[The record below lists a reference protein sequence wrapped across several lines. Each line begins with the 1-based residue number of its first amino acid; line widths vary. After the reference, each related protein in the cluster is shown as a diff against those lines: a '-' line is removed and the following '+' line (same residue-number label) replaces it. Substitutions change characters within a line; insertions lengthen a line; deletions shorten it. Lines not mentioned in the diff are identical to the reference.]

1 MGIEAELKRERLTE
15 AIVQLNICGKGEK
28 LRRSCLLSS
37 MLYANSLQHQMIS
50 PKYVKIFHTC
60 SCCCLHS
67 SWNQQHPYL
76 SSAVTYF
83 SSVFSF
89 IFRVWWRGMFIH
101 LGSYNESMSPGYL
114 HWMQKVLH
122 GIWSWLSGN
131 VKQEDSYMLFLINP
145 LFLISFCCQKLVE
158 QQAAPRTEVIGWD
171 RLESPSVNILLMAK
185 LLSPNPLSWD
195 MDCFLTLRPLLIPCS
210 LGNTCCMFG
219 FLIFIIVERNF
230 LDNSL
235 YILTERSLK
244 HLCFIRAYIPMSFL
258 SFSLSLSL
266 SLSPHPTPQLILQS
280 LETRRAHSPAQGF

>member
-101 LGSYNESMSPGYL
+101 LGSYNESMSPGCL

-145 LFLISFCCQKLVE
+145 LFLISGTASCSQDWGHYVR
-158 QQAAPRTEVIGWD
+158 QAWV
-171 RLESPSVNILLMAK
+171 SFSK
-185 LLSPNPLSWD
+185 H
-195 MDCFLTLRPLLIPCS
+195 
-210 LGNTCCMFG
+210 
-219 FLIFIIVERNF
+219 
-230 LDNSL
+230 SL
-235 YILTERSLK
+235 YNKT
-244 HLCFIRAYIPMSFL
+244 
-258 SFSLSLSL
+258 
-266 SLSPHPTPQLILQS
+266 T
-280 LETRRAHSPAQGF
+280 